1 MLNRRGRDGSVYWRC
16 TRSRNSHCNGTITT
30 DINDRLVSIKDTHN
44 HPRDDSAI
52 VAKKIV
58 SDLKTTTLDN
68 IRPVPQLYLEEI
80 QKVAALPNADE
91 VAANLPTF
99 SAVKSALYRQ
109 RRKLI
114 PALPSTRAEVT
125 FEGEWART
133 ASGKSFLLAEDGGEE
148 KIVIFSSEDD
158 LRRLAEAECLYVDGT
173 FHICPSIFY
182 QVFTVHAVVNRVHV
196 PLAYCLLPN
205 KRQETYERVFTL
217 LAEKAQT
224 TFGILIA
231 PSVVV
236 SDFELGI
243 MQAARAVF
251 PAVTSKGCYF
261 HFCQALIRKLQQL
274 GLQTAYQEDREVASF
289 VRRTASLAF
298 VPLR

>member
-1 MLNRRGRDGSVYWRC
+1 MF
-16 TRSRNSHCNGTITT
+16 
-30 DINDRLVSIKDTHN
+30 IKDTHN

-52 VAKKIV
+52 VVKKLV
-58 SDLKTTTLDN
+58 NDLKSKMQDN

-80 QKVAALPNADE
+80 QRVAAVPNADE
-91 VAANLPTF
+91 VAANLPPF
-99 SAVKSALYRQ
+99 SVVKSALYRQ

-114 PALPSTRAEVT
+114 PALPSTRAEVA
-125 FEGEWART
+125 FEGEWAQT
-133 ASGKSFLLAEDGGEE
+133 ANGKSFLLAEDGGDD
-148 KIVIFSSEDD
+148 KMVIFASEDD
-158 LRRLAEAECLYVDGT
+158 LRRLAEAEYLYVDGT
-173 FHICPSIFY
+173 FHICPNIIFY
-182 QVFTVHAVVNRVHV
+182 QVFTVHAVMNRVHM

-217 LAEKAQT
+217 QAEKAQT
-224 TFGILIA
+224 AFGILIA

-243 MQAARAVF
+243 MQAERAVF
-251 PAVTSKGCYF
+251 PAVVSKGCYF

-289 VRRTASLAF
+289 VPEPGYLERLQRSPEHQNSPKTSPKRRTVTCEKALEFSLSYAS
-298 VPLR
+298 

>member
-1 MLNRRGRDGSVYWRC
+1 MMNRRERDGSIYWRC
-16 TRSRNSHCNGTITT
+16 TWSRNSHCTGTITT
-30 DINDRLVSIKDTHN
+30 DIDDWLVFIKDTHN

-52 VAKKIV
+52 VAKKLV
-58 SDLKTTTLDN
+58 NDLKSKTQDN

-80 QKVAALPNADE
+80 QRVVGLPNADE

-114 PALPSTRAEVT
+114 PALPSTRAEVA
-125 FEGEWART
+125 FECEWAQT
-133 ASGKSFLLAEDGGEE
+133 ANGKSFLLPEDGGDDN
-148 KIVIFSSEDD
+148 IVIFASEDD
-158 LRRLAEAECLYVDGT
+158 LPRLAEAECLYVDGT
-173 FHICPSIFY
+173 FHICPNIFY

-224 TFGILIA
+224 AFGILIA

-243 MQAARAVF
+243 
-251 PAVTSKGCYF
+251 
-261 HFCQALIRKLQQL
+261 
-274 GLQTAYQEDREVASF
+274 
-289 VRRTASLAF
+289 RRND
-298 VPLR
+298 V

>member
-1 MLNRRGRDGSVYWRC
+1 ML
-16 TRSRNSHCNGTITT
+16 SRNKAGDRTARHAQEERLPGEKTSRMRNKDVLYIEPIYR
-30 DINDRLVSIKDTHN
+30 DDRLVFIKDTHN

-52 VAKKIV
+52 EAKKIV
-58 SDLKTTTLDN
+58 NHLKTTTQDN

-148 KIVIFSSEDD
+148 KIVI
-158 LRRLAEAECLYVDGT
+158 C
-173 FHICPSIFY
+173 
-182 QVFTVHAVVNRVHV
+182 
-196 PLAYCLLPN
+196 
-205 KRQETYERVFTL
+205 
-217 LAEKAQT
+217 
-224 TFGILIA
+224 
-231 PSVVV
+231 
-236 SDFELGI
+236 
-243 MQAARAVF
+243 
-251 PAVTSKGCYF
+251 
-261 HFCQALIRKLQQL
+261 
-274 GLQTAYQEDREVASF
+274 
-289 VRRTASLAF
+289 
-298 VPLR
+298 